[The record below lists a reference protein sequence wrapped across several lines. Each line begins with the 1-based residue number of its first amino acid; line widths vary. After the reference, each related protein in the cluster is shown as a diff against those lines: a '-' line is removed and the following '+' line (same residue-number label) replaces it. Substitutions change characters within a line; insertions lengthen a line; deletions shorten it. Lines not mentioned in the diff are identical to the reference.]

1 MIRKDPQS
9 IRKANPAFANISD
22 EQIMA
27 YADQLEQVFSWIFN
41 IRIYEY
47 MQKCEICIYLY
58 IYIYVICVYEHYKC
72 T

>member
-27 YADQLEQVFSWIFN
+27 YADQLEQVHT
-41 IRIYEY
+41 
-47 MQKCEICIYLY
+47 CIYIH
-58 IYIYVICVYEHYKC
+58 IYINIICVYVICVHVI
-72 T
+72 